1 VVLAELRKTDHQRP
15 IAWPAGVSS
24 LNATRG
30 RLKMEYMSVETLE
43 TPSPFN
49 SWETVRCELL
59 HTRVCD
65 LGLKIEGSPLEPFT
79 QRLHREFAAKG
90 LVFRPSFYL
99 TDSWGC
105 PDRVP
110 VIGIPFYL
118 ADKRLARIEEEQTG
132 EIEDDPMTMMLMRHE
147 AGHTV
152 SYAYRLW
159 KDPAW
164 VEVFGPFSKPYR
176 DKFHPQ
182 PLSRDFV
189 RHVHVSQY
197 GRTYA
202 QKHPD
207 EDFAETFAVWLT
219 PRSAWRK
226 KYRFWP
232 ALKKLQYV
240 DALMRRIGEK
250 APRCTSRKLLYPVEE
265 MTMPLAEHYGQRA
278 ERFRAAAQGFVD
290 DKLRT
295 VFPRMTGNSAI
306 PARELLRRNH
316 KNLLDRLI
324 RWSTLEENDA
334 DAILVKLEDRA
345 GALRLKLP
353 RRQEDEK
360 LLDVAAMATA
370 LAVEFAYCG
379 RLMG

>member
-1 VVLAELRKTDHQRP
+1 MTDEQ
-15 IAWPAGVSS
+15 AA
-24 LNATRG
+24 
-30 RLKMEYMSVETLE
+30 
-43 TPSPFN
+43 SPFN
-49 SWETVRCELL
+49 SWETIRCELL
-59 HTRVCD
+59 HTRICD
-65 LGLKIEGSPLEPFT
+65 LGLKIEDSPLEPFT
-79 QRLHREFAAKG
+79 KRLYSEFAAKG
-90 LVFRPSFYL
+90 LVFRPTFYL

-110 VIGIPFYL
+110 IVGLPFYL
-118 ADKRLARIEEEQTG
+118 ADRRLARIEEEQTG
-132 EIEDDPMTMMLMRHE
+132 EIETDQMTMMLVRHE
-147 AGHTV
+147 AGHTI

-159 KDPAW
+159 KDPEWAA
-164 VEVFGPFSKPYR
+164 VFGPFSKPYR
-176 DKFHPQ
+176 ETFNPQ

-189 RHVHVSQY
+189 RHVHTSQY

-226 KYRFWP
+226 RYRFWP

-240 DALMRRIGEK
+240 DALMKRIGK
-250 APRCTSRKLLYPVEE
+250 RKPRKSRGKQLYPVEE
-265 MTMPLAEHYGQRA
+265 MTIPLAEHYGQRA

-290 DKLRT
+290 DKLRA
-295 VFPRMTGNSAI
+295 VFPRMIGNSAI
-306 PARELLRRNH
+306 PARDLLRKHH
-316 KNLLDRLI
+316 KELLDRLV
-324 RWSTLEENDA
+324 RWSALEENDA
-334 DAILVKLEDRA
+334 DAILAKLEDRA

-353 RRQEDEK
+353 RRLESEK

>member
-1 VVLAELRKTDHQRP
+1 
-15 IAWPAGVSS
+15 
-24 LNATRG
+24 
-30 RLKMEYMSVETLE
+30 M
-43 TPSPFN
+43 
-49 SWETVRCELL
+49 RCELL

-65 LGLKIEGSPLEPFT
+65 LGLKIEDSPLEPFT
-79 QRLHREFAAKG
+79 KRLEREFEAKG
-90 LVFRPSFYL
+90 IEFRPSFYL

-110 VIGIPFYL
+110 LIGVPFYL

-132 EIEDDPMTMMLMRHE
+132 EIEDDLMVMMLMRHE
-147 AGHTV
+147 AGHTM

-159 KDPAW
+159 KEPDW

-176 DKFHPQ
+176 EKFHPQ

-189 RHVHVSQY
+189 RHIYASQY

-207 EDFAETFAVWLT
+207 EDFAETFAIWLT
-219 PRSAWRK
+219 PRSSWHKR
-226 KYRFWP
+226 YRYWP

-240 DALMRRIGEK
+240 DALMRRIRKK
-250 APRCTSRKLLYPVEE
+250 APRCSSQKPLNPIEK
-265 MTMPLAEHYGQRA
+265 MDMPLAEHYGQRA

-290 DKLRT
+290 DKLRK
-295 VFPRMTGNSAI
+295 VFPRFSGNSSV
-306 PARELLRRNH
+306 PAKTLLRKHH
-316 KNLLDRLI
+316 KELLDRLI
-324 RWSTLEENDA
+324 RWSSLGEDDA
-334 DAILVKLEDRA
+334 QAILQKLEDRA

-353 RRQEDEK
+353 QRQEEEK
-360 LLDVAAMATA
+360 LLDTAAMATA

>member
-1 VVLAELRKTDHQRP
+1 MS
-15 IAWPAGVSS
+15 IGPA
-24 LNATRG
+24 AP
-30 RLKMEYMSVETLE
+30 
-43 TPSPFN
+43 TPSLFN

-79 QRLHREFAAKG
+79 ERLHREFAAKG
-90 LVFRPSFYL
+90 LTFRPSFYL
-99 TDSWGC
+99 TDAWGC

-118 ADKRLARIEEEQTG
+118 ADKRLARIEEEQTA
-132 EIEDDPMTMMLMRHE
+132 EIEDDPMTMMLLRHE
-147 AGHTV
+147 AGHTI

-164 VEVFGPFSKPYR
+164 AEVFGPFSKPYR
-176 DKFHPQ
+176 EKFHPQ
-182 PLSRDFV
+182 PLSREFV
-189 RHVHVSQY
+189 RHIHVNQY

-207 EDFAETFAVWLT
+207 EDFAETFAIWLT

-226 KYRFWP
+226 RYRYWP
-232 ALKKLQYV
+232 ALKKLEYV
-240 DALMRRIGEK
+240 DALMRQIRNK
-250 APRCTSRKLLYPVEE
+250 PPRCRSIKLLYPVEE

-278 ERFRAAAQGFVD
+278 ERFRAAARGFVD

-295 VFPRMTGNSAI
+295 VFPRMVGNSAI
-306 PARELLRRNH
+306 PARDLLRKNH
-316 KNLLDRLI
+316 KNLLERLV
-324 RWSTLEENDA
+324 RWSTLDENDA
-334 DAILVKLEDRA
+334 DAILAKLEDRA

-353 RRQEDEK
+353 RRQKDEK

>member
-1 VVLAELRKTDHQRP
+1 MVGRIVAIKSQLIATKSFTTALLP
-15 IAWPAGVSS
+15 ICAHPFVDNRLPLPQIPL
-24 LNATRG
+24 LNQVPG
-30 RLKMEYMSVETLE
+30 RHKMNDMTEEQSA
-43 TPSPFN
+43 SPFN

-79 QRLHREFAAKG
+79 ERLYSEFAAKG
-90 LVFRPSFYL
+90 LVFRPTFYL

-110 VIGIPFYL
+110 IVGLPFYL

-132 EIEDDPMTMMLMRHE
+132 EIETDQITMMLVRHE
-147 AGHTV
+147 AGHTI

-159 KDPAW
+159 NDPEW
-164 VEVFGPFSKPYR
+164 VETFGPFSKPYR
-176 DKFHPQ
+176 EVFHPQ
-182 PLSRDFV
+182 PLSREFV
-189 RHVHVSQY
+189 RHVHASQY

-240 DALMRRIGEK
+240 DSLMKRIGGR
-250 APRCTSRKLLYPVEE
+250 APRKSRGKPLYPVEE
-265 MTMPLAEHYGQRA
+265 MMIPLAEHYGQRA
-278 ERFRAAAQGFVD
+278 ERFARPPKVLSTTSCERF
-290 DKLRT
+290 
-295 VFPRMTGNSAI
+295 FPA
-306 PARELLRRNH
+306 
-316 KNLLDRLI
+316 
-324 RWSTLEENDA
+324 
-334 DAILVKLEDRA
+334 
-345 GALRLKLP
+345 
-353 RRQEDEK
+353 
-360 LLDVAAMATA
+360 
-370 LAVEFAYCG
+370 
-379 RLMG
+379 

>member
-1 VVLAELRKTDHQRP
+1 MAVPLAL
-15 IAWPAGVSS
+15 
-24 LNATRG
+24 
-30 RLKMEYMSVETLE
+30 
-43 TPSPFN
+43 SPFN

-65 LGLKIEGSPLEPFT
+65 LGLKIEGSPLEPYT
-79 QRLHREFAAKG
+79 TRLEREFAAKG
-90 LVFRPSFYL
+90 IEFRPSFYL
-99 TDSWGC
+99 TDCWGC

-118 ADKRLARIEEEQTG
+118 ADKRLARIEEEQNG
-132 EIEDDPMTMMLMRHE
+132 EIEDEAMAMMLLRHE

-164 VEVFGPFSKPYR
+164 AEVFGPFSKPYR
-176 DKFHPQ
+176 EVFHPQ
-182 PLSRDFV
+182 PQSRDFV

-226 KYRFWP
+226 RYRYWP
-232 ALKKLQYV
+232 ALKKLKYV
-240 DALMRRIGEK
+240 DALMRRIAHRK
-250 APRCTSRKLLYPVEE
+250 PRKTSGKLLNPVEE
-265 MTMPLAEHYGQRA
+265 IIMPLAEHYGQRA

-290 DKLRT
+290 DKLRI
-295 VFPRMTGNSAI
+295 VFPRMIGNSAMA
-306 PARELLRRNH
+306 ARDLLRKYHND
-316 KNLLDRLI
+316 LLERLV
-324 RWSTLEENDA
+324 RWSSLDANDA
-334 DAILVKLEDRA
+334 EAILVKLEDRA
-345 GALRLKLP
+345 GALRLRLP

-360 LLDVAAMATA
+360 LLDMAAMATA

>member
-1 VVLAELRKTDHQRP
+1 
-15 IAWPAGVSS
+15 
-24 LNATRG
+24 
-30 RLKMEYMSVETLE
+30 MEGMSEAA

-65 LGLKIEGSPLEPFT
+65 LGLKIEGSPLEPLT
-79 QRLHREFAAKG
+79 ERLYREFAAKG
-90 LVFRPSFYL
+90 LAFRPPFYL

-110 VIGIPFYL
+110 VLGIPFYL
-118 ADKRLARIEEEQTG
+118 ADRRLARIEEEQTG
-132 EIEDDPMTMMLMRHE
+132 EIEDEAMTMMLLRHE
-147 AGHTV
+147 AGHTI

-159 KDPAW
+159 KEPGWAD
-164 VEVFGPFSKPYR
+164 VFGPFSRPYR
-176 DKFHPQ
+176 EVFHPQ
-182 PLSRDFV
+182 PSSREFV
-189 RHVHVSQY
+189 RHIYSSQN

-219 PRSAWRK
+219 PRSAWRRR
-226 KYRFWP
+226 YRLWP
-232 ALKKLQYV
+232 ALNKLRYV
-240 DALMRRIGEK
+240 DRMMREIAERK
-250 APRCTSRKLLYPVEE
+250 PRRTGGKLLNPVEE

-290 DKLRT
+290 HRLRA
-295 VFPRMTGNSAI
+295 VFPRFAGNSAI
-306 PARELLRRNH
+306 PAKDLLRKHH
-316 KNLLDRLI
+316 KDLLERLV
-324 RWSTLEENDA
+324 RWSSLDEGDA
-334 DAILVKLEDRA
+334 DAILLKLEDRA
-345 GALRLKLP
+345 AALRLRLP
-353 RRQEDEK
+353 RRQEQEK

>member
-1 VVLAELRKTDHQRP
+1 MYDAS
-15 IAWPAGVSS
+15 IA
-24 LNATRG
+24 
-30 RLKMEYMSVETLE
+30 
-43 TPSPFN
+43 SPLN

-59 HTRVCD
+59 HSRICD
-65 LGLKIEGSPLEPFT
+65 LGLKVEGSPIEPLVR
-79 QRLHREFAAKG
+79 RLHREFEAKG
-90 LVFRPSFYL
+90 FVFRPSFYL

-118 ADKRLARIEEEQTG
+118 ADKRLARIEQEQTG
-132 EIEDDPMTMMLMRHE
+132 EVEDEQTTMMFLRHE

-159 KDPAW
+159 KDPGW
-164 VEVFGPFSKPYR
+164 NEVFGPFSKPYR
-176 DKFHPQ
+176 EAFRPQ
-182 PLSRDFV
+182 PQSREFV
-189 RHVHVSQY
+189 RHIFSSQY

-219 PRSAWRK
+219 PRSAWRRR
-226 KYRFWP
+226 YHYWP
-232 ALKKLQYV
+232 ALAKLKYV
-240 DALMRRIGEK
+240 DALMRRIAEK
-250 APRCTSRKLLYPVEE
+250 PPRRVGGKLLNPVEE

-290 DKLRT
+290 ERLRA
-295 VFPRMTGNSAI
+295 VFPRVIGNSAL
-306 PARELLRRNH
+306 PARQMLQKHHKKLLER
-316 KNLLDRLI
+316 I
-324 RWSTLEENDA
+324 TRWSTLDEA
-334 DAILVKLEDRA
+334 DAEAILQKLEDRA
-345 GALRLKLP
+345 GALRLRVR
-353 RRQEDEK
+353 RRQEREK
-360 LLDVAAMATA
+360 LLDIAAMATA

>member
-1 VVLAELRKTDHQRP
+1 MAAALA
-15 IAWPAGVSS
+15 S
-24 LNATRG
+24 
-30 RLKMEYMSVETLE
+30 
-43 TPSPFN
+43 SPFN

-59 HTRVCD
+59 HTRICD

-79 QRLHREFAAKG
+79 QRLYAELSAKG
-90 LVFRPSFYL
+90 LAFRPSCYL

-110 VIGIPFYL
+110 IIGLPFYL
-118 ADKRLARIEEEQTG
+118 ADKRLSRIEEEQTG
-132 EIEDDPMTMMLMRHE
+132 EIENEQMTMMLVRHE
-147 AGHTV
+147 AGHTF

-159 KDPAW
+159 KDPTWTAI
-164 VEVFGPFSKPYR
+164 FGQFSKPYR
-176 DKFHPQ
+176 EVFHPQ

-226 KYRFWP
+226 TYRFWP
-232 ALKKLQYV
+232 ALKKLEYV
-240 DALMRRIGEK
+240 DALMKQIGKKTPRRSTG
-250 APRCTSRKLLYPVEE
+250 RQLYPVEE

-290 DKLRT
+290 DKLRA

-306 PARELLRRNH
+306 PARDLLRKHH
-316 KNLLDRLI
+316 KDLLERLV
-324 RWSTLEENDA
+324 RWSSLEEHDA
-334 DAILVKLEDRA
+334 DAILLKLEDRA

-353 RRQEDEK
+353 RRQVAQK
-360 LLDVAAMATA
+360 LLDLAAMATA